1 MFNFFKEI
9 GGNPKET
16 VQAARYIG
24 QGMTVTFDVMRGRS
38 VTVQYPYENRSF

>member
-9 GGNPKET
+9 GDYPKET

-24 QGMTVTFDVMRGRS
+24 QGMTVTFDARRGRP